1 MDVLDESH
9 SMVFSFNNT
18 QEGIVVAIGMN
29 IALQDNHNRAESLLW
44 INWNDIYTRYFNE
57 LRCQYSVTISIHL
70 VNHVLEISFRGV
82 LAQRPHHGP

>member
-18 QEGIVVAIGMN
+18 QEGIVN
-29 IALQDNHNRAESLLW
+29 ITLQDNHNGAESLLW

-82 LAQRPHHGP
+82 LAQGPHHGP